1 MKHKPISSVY
11 NFAGGGWPLQVGF
24 IFFIRILETQGDE
37 WIGFTKKGNHL
48 TPNSSPWSNFSS

>member
-37 WIGFTKKGNHL
+37 RIGFTKKGNHL
-48 TPNSSPWSNFSS
+48 TPNSSP